1 MTDLTDLPYATKG
14 EMNERRQVLHIPKA
28 PQIVAARIKKQI
40 VSGVL
45 KEGDVLQAEGK
56 LMEEFGVSRPTI
68 REAFRILEA
77 EHLITVARGARGG
90 AVIHAPNPSL
100 IANYALMVLQSEG
113 TTVAEVYE
121 ARMAFE
127 PSAVRFVVEH
137 SAHVAPA
144 LLREVLESERK
155 QFDDPVAFAACVARF
170 HRVLVELSGNK
181 PLIHLW
187 AALHDV
193 IERHQALVV
202 SVQRRGASLETAR
215 LATASG
221 LRSHEKLIQLIEEGD
236 IDQAEAH
243 WRKHML
249 RANKVW
255 VSGYENMRISDLFR
269 DA

>member
-1 MTDLTDLPYATKG
+1 MTEFPYMSKG
-14 EMNERRQVLHIPKA
+14 ETPERRSALHIPKA
-28 PQIVAARIKKQI
+28 PQIVAGRIKKQI
-40 VSGVL
+40 VNGLL

-77 EHLITVARGARGG
+77 ERLITVARGARGG
-90 AVIHAPNPSL
+90 ATIHAPNPSL
-100 IANYALMVLQSEG
+100 IASYALMVLQTEG

-121 ARMAFE
+121 ARLAFE

-144 LLREVLESERK
+144 ILREVLESERL
-155 QFDDPVAFAACVARF
+155 QFEDPVAFAASVARF
-170 HRVLVELSGNK
+170 HRILVELSGNK

-187 AALHDV
+187 AALHEV

-215 LATASG
+215 LAAASG
-221 LRSHEKLIQLIEEGD
+221 LRSQEKLVTLIEAGD

-255 VSGYENMRISDLFR
+255 VTGFESMKISDLFR